1 MYWKEKCF
9 GLSAETMIDRAVE
22 LRCVGG
28 MYGEPNK
35 PTEFM
40 CLILKM
46 LQIQPDFD
54 IVVELIRNEDYKY
67 VRLLGER
74 PAPSELVK
82 GVLGAGHWLAVG
94 DLLHRGTAASCGACL
109 CRGGCHQQAWMCCRG
124 VGEARCCKETAL
136 LGYQVVP
143 GV

>member
-1 MYWKEKCF
+1 
-9 GLSAETMIDRAVE
+9 MIDRAVE

-74 PAPSELVK
+74 GGGERWF
-82 GVLGAGHWLAVG
+82 GGAAQGQSALAHEEYAG
-94 DLLHRGTAASCGACL
+94 LLHVQAHAGWHVLVWWLCAC
-109 CRGGCHQQAWMCCRG
+109 
-124 VGEARCCKETAL
+124 VGEGGDSR
-136 LGYQVVP
+136 VR
-143 GV
+143 